1 MEIKAEINTEGK
13 KISSPAWAEFVS
25 FPTSGNSTNPWFMPS
40 DIDKLEFSISDNEED
55 TFKNT
60 VKASRFFYKKDPLAS
75 TIINKLVDIGITELT
90 FTKGTLSANEV
101 KIFKGISNSLQEFA
115 ENLALEFLISGLVVP
130 EIAYERVNKEV
141 FQDFNIKKYDY
152 LYLPTSMWIRDPS
165 TIKIKSPRFM
175 NEPSYFIKIPEELIN
190 FINGS
195 GAYSSEE
202 QDKELLQKLT
212 IEYPEFVLA
221 AKAGKKELLLDNKL
235 IFRRRYLTDSP
246 YPVPYLSPAIELLK
260 HKRNLRRM
268 DYAVAARVISAIQLI
283 KLGSDEF
290 PLTEDDQEQF
300 NAIKEQLAWRDTFGR
315 EMDRVFQLFANHTLS
330 IEWVF
335 PPTESLLDD
344 AKYTNVNQDIFY
356 ALGFPKVLVIGE
368 SERSNAGTAEYTSL
382 SPVKTMEAMRRKIL
396 VVLQNIVNNVSD
408 NNSLKYT
415 PTINFKP
422 LRLEN
427 FAAFSDALNQLYT
440 TGNLSRTSYAEA
452 LGFNFD
458 DEINIKSDENKLLK
472 SLGVEEFAPQPF
484 SPQPGNNTSNQPQT
498 KDTQNSTPNKQEVT
512 PKSSNN
518 Q

>member
-1 MEIKAEINTEGK
+1 
-13 KISSPAWAEFVS
+13 
-25 FPTSGNSTNPWFMPS
+25 
-40 DIDKLEFSISDNEED
+40 
-55 TFKNT
+55 
-60 VKASRFFYKKDPLAS
+60 
-75 TIINKLVDIGITELT
+75 
-90 FTKGTLSANEV
+90 
-101 KIFKGISNSLQEFA
+101 
-115 ENLALEFLISGLVVP
+115 
-130 EIAYERVNKEV
+130 
-141 FQDFNIKKYDY
+141 
-152 LYLPTSMWIRDPS
+152 
-165 TIKIKSPRFM
+165 
-175 NEPSYFIKIPEELIN
+175 
-190 FINGS
+190 
-195 GAYSSEE
+195 
-202 QDKELLQKLT
+202 
-212 IEYPEFVLA
+212 
-221 AKAGKKELLLDNKL
+221 
-235 IFRRRYLTDSP
+235 
-246 YPVPYLSPAIELLK
+246 
-260 HKRNLRRM
+260 
-268 DYAVAARVISAIQLI
+268 
-283 KLGSDEF
+283 LGSDEF